1 MRTLRSI
8 LVLVSALFFLS
19 APSPVF
25 ADENFGIGLVSS
37 YIIQQNG
44 QTIIEQQ
51 YTFTNKTPTLY
62 TSQHTIEIGSNKVL
76 NVKVFDKNGNIPANI
91 VSSDKKTSIAIS
103 FEDIIVGEGKKR
115 QFTVQFESPDIAIIS
130 GNVVEVYVPR
140 FSDIAR
146 YDDYKVDLRV
156 PEKFGQPARV
166 NPPSSNTYQANGFT
180 VLEFDNIQDNGVTA
194 IFGEKQVY
202 DLTLRYHLD
211 NPTNSAGVAQ
221 IALPPDT
228 GYQKVQY
235 INLEPRPKLIEKDK
249 DGNWIATFEV
259 AAGRQLEVILNG
271 KANVFLTPQPDFTDP
286 VPTKDHILDQK
297 FWSTTHPDL
306 AALSKQHNTPR
317 QIYDFVVAN
326 LSYNY
331 NKVSGPVVRLG
342 AIEALRQPD
351 QAACQEFTD
360 LFITLCRA
368 AGIPARRVT
377 GYSYTENDRL
387 RPLSFVDDVLHAWP
401 EYYDQDQQRWI
412 AVDPTWGKTT
422 GGLDYFSQLDFNHVA
437 FAINGVSDSTP
448 YPAGSYKK
456 LTEKTK
462 DVDVAFG
469 KEEPLPALAVTYS
482 IQKRPFWLAPF
493 QNKYEIS
500 ITNETGIAWYNLPFQ
515 ISGITE
521 SKPELQLSQVP
532 SHIGTLLPYQTV
544 TLPLEILGESKLQQ
558 TIARLTLTLQDLSST
573 HDVRTGLQISEAI
586 RTAPINPVGLGVG
599 LVIATLITGGLLVFR
614 RKR

>member
-1 MRTLRSI
+1 MSTLRSI
-8 LVLVSALFFLS
+8 LVIILSLFFLS
-19 APSPVF
+19 VSSPVF
-25 ADENFGIGLVSS
+25 ADENFGISLVSS
-37 YIIQQNG
+37 YIIQPND

-140 FSDIAR
+140 FSDLTR
-146 YDDYKVDLRV
+146 YDNYKVELRV

-166 NPPSSNTYQANGFT
+166 NPPSNNTFQSNGYT
-180 VLEFDNIQDNGVTA
+180 VLEFENIEDNGVTA
-194 IFGEKQVY
+194 IFGWKQVY
-202 DLTLRYHLD
+202 DVTLRYHLE

-221 IALPPDT
+221 IALIPDT
-228 GYQKVQY
+228 GYQKVHY

-259 AAGRQLEVILNG
+259 AAGRQLEVVLTG
-271 KANVFLTPQPDFTDP
+271 KANVFLTPQSDFTDP
-286 VPTKDHILDQK
+286 VPTKDHVLDQK
-297 FWSTTHPDL
+297 FWQTTHPDVV
-306 AALSKQHNTPR
+306 ALSKLHSTPR
-317 QIYDFVVAN
+317 QIYDFVVDSLA
-326 LSYNY
+326 YNY

-342 AIEALRQPD
+342 AEEALRQPD

-360 LFITLCRA
+360 LFVTLCRA
-368 AGIPARRVT
+368 AGIPSRRVT

-401 EYYDQDQQRWI
+401 EYYDQNQQRWI
-412 AVDPTWGKTT
+412 PVDPTWGKTT
-422 GGLDYFSQLDFNHVA
+422 GGLDYFSQLDFNHVV

-456 LTEKTK
+456 TTEKTK
-462 DVDVAFG
+462 DVEVAFG
-469 KEEPLPALAVTYS
+469 KEEPIPELAVSYA
-482 IQKRPFWLAPF
+482 IQKKPFWLAPF

-500 ITNETGIAWYNLPFQ
+500 ITNETGVAWYNLPFQ
-515 ISGITE
+515 VTGTTE
-521 SKPELQLSQVP
+521 AKRELQLSQLT
-532 SHIGTLLPYQTV
+532 SHIATLLPYQTIIV
-544 TLPLEILGESKLQQ
+544 PLEILGESKLQQ
-558 TIARLTLTLQDLSST
+558 TTARLTLTLQDLSST

-586 RTAPINPVGLGVG
+586 RTVPINPVGLGVG
-599 LVIATLITGGLLVFR
+599 LVIATFITGSLLVLR